1 MVVTFYIALAYRLI
15 PSFSKITSSYQS
27 IMNANSSIK
36 TITKELNLENDICYD
51 NKFDSRKKINFNISL
66 DLKNISFKYRNRNEN
81 ILENLNFRI
90 NKGEVIGILGDSGV
104 GKSTFLD
111 ILVCLIKPSFG
122 EIKLDNINLANP
134 EIIRTYQNIIG
145 YVTQSPYIL
154 DDTIAENIAF
164 GDLNSTLNNLQIKK
178 AINKAKLKNFVD
190 SLPEGENTVIGNR
203 GVKLSGGQR
212 QRIALARCFYF
223 DREIILFDEATNSLD
238 SDTEKEII
246 DSIYSL
252 KKIKTIIIVSHKKEL
267 LNKCDKIYFIRN
279 KTMHLNS

>member
-1 MVVTFYIALAYRLI
+1 MIVTFYIALAYRLI

-27 IMNANSSIK
+27 LMNANSSIK
-36 TITKELNLENDICYD
+36 VITKELNLENDIFYD
-51 NKFDSRKKINFNISL
+51 NKFNFSKKINFNTSL
-66 DLKNISFKYRNRNEN
+66 DLKNISFKYSNRNEH
-81 ILENLNFRI
+81 ILENLDFRI
-90 NKGEVIGILGDSGV
+90 NKGEAIGILGDSGV

-122 EIKLDNINLANP
+122 EIKLDNVSLSTP
-134 EIIRTYQNIIG
+134 EIIRSYQNIIG

-164 GDLNSTLNNLQIKK
+164 GDISSTLNKLQIKM
-178 AINKAKLKNFVD
+178 AINQAKLKDFVD
-190 SLPEGENTVIGNR
+190 SLPERDNTVIGNR

-223 DREIILFDEATNSLD
+223 NREIILFDEATNSLD
-238 SDTEKEII
+238 PHTEKEII
-246 DSIYSL
+246 ESIYSL

-267 LNKCDKIYFIRN
+267 LNKCDKIYFIQN
-279 KTMHLNS
+279 KKIYLNS

>member
-1 MVVTFYIALAYRLI
+1 
-15 PSFSKITSSYQS
+15 
-27 IMNANSSIK
+27 MNANSSIK
-36 TITKELNLENDICYD
+36 IIAKELNLKNEIFYD
-51 NKFDSRKKINFNISL
+51 NKFDFSKKINFNKSL
-66 DLKNISFKYRNRNEN
+66 DLKNISFKYSSTNEN
-81 ILENLNFRI
+81 ILENLNFTI

-122 EIKLDNINLANP
+122 DIKLDNINLATP
-134 EIIRTYQNIIG
+134 KIVRSYQNIIG

-164 GDLNSTLNNLQIKK
+164 GDLDSTLNQLQIKK
-178 AINKAKLKNFVD
+178 AINQAKLKDFVD
-190 SLPEGENTVIGNR
+190 SLPEGVNTVIGNR

-223 DREIILFDEATNSLD
+223 DREIILLDEATNSLD
-238 SDTEKEII
+238 SYTEKEII
-246 DSIYSL
+246 DSVYSL
-252 KKIKTIIIVSHKKEL
+252 KKIKTVIIVSHKKEL

-279 KTMHLNS
+279 KKIYLNS